1 VYGLLL
7 RLSALD
13 ADAASALRV
22 IGFFDVLVE
31 QSASVDVILQ
41 RTAALAG
48 CAVGVRRADS
58 SVGRR
63 ADVNTPV
70 HDGTPPVWAR
80 VRTVPDDHEVW
91 VERLGTEL
99 PLDDLLLERFALAGS
114 VALSR
119 RQRDVDLM
127 ERSALLRLALDATA
141 DEARRGRALTRLGL
155 APNSAVHVV
164 AADGAAGSVETLA
177 AQAGLPPLALARV
190 DTVHALVFGRPV
202 PTELGVPTGVRV
214 GIAAPH
220 PAASL
225 PDAWR
230 EAGIALRYALPS
242 RHDHPP
248 YSLDEAVA
256 VRYSALGGFGLLAE
270 RMPPEAIDDVA
281 DVRVLDGLAREPA
294 GAELLHTLEV
304 VASTESIR
312 RAATI
317 LHLHHNTVAHRVA
330 RAEKELGFSLA
341 EPYARSRLMLAVV
354 LRRLRDSAELA

>member
-1 VYGLLL
+1 MYGLLL

-22 IGFFDVLVE
+22 IGFYDVLVE

-48 CAVGVRRADS
+48 CAVGLRRADTPH
-58 SVGRR
+58 GRR

-70 HDGTPPVWAR
+70 HDGTPPIWAR
-80 VRTVPDDHEVW
+80 IRAVPEEHEVW
-91 VERLGTEL
+91 VERLGAEL
-99 PLDDLLLERFALAGS
+99 PLDDLLLERFALASS

-119 RQRDVDLM
+119 RQRDVEVMDGP
-127 ERSALLRLALDATA
+127 ALLRLAIDSTA
-141 DEARRGRALTRLGL
+141 DETRRRSALNRMGL
-155 APNSAVHVV
+155 TPNGVVHVV
-164 AADGAAGSVETLA
+164 AADGAPDAVDVLA
-177 AQAGLPPLALARV
+177 RQAGHLLARASV
-190 DTVHALVFGRPV
+190 DTVHALVFGGPV
-202 PTELGVPTGVRV
+202 STTSGVPTGVRA

-220 PAASL
+220 PAVSL

-256 VRYSALGGFGLLAE
+256 VRYAALGGFGLLAE
-270 RMPPEAIDDVA
+270 RMSPEAIGEVA
-281 DVRVLDGLAREPA
+281 DVRALDGLADDPA
-294 GAELLHTLEV
+294 GEELLHTLEV

-330 RAEKELGFSLA
+330 RAEKVLGFSLA
-341 EPYARSRLMLAVV
+341 EPYSRSRLMLALV
-354 LRRLRDSAELA
+354 LRRLRDSAEPA